1 MLELCTVFCVQK
13 SYIYT
18 PTGDRIGHARVVA
31 KSRRT
36 MKMLIYAQ
44 RPITESSTCTLCSVI
59 PGNHFKVFTGV
70 K

>member
-36 MKMLIYAQ
+36 MKDAY
-44 RPITESSTCTLCSVI
+44 LCSET
-59 PGNHFKVFTGV
+59 HYRK
-70 K
+70 